1 MPADGSESVYRIWKK
16 QMPYLILKYDD
27 QKLKTYRLDASGRIC
42 IGRAQKNEIPV
53 DDTAVSTLHAEIEP
67 EGEHFFL
74 TDFNSRNGTFVNK
87 ELVISRR
94 LAHGDVISVGN
105 HTLVFVYDK
114 DEKKPA
120 PPDQENYQATMQLDT
135 HEHRARLAKSVAEFT
150 EPEEKKVPAAV
161 VTFLSKETAS
171 KRLEKAETWIGKDP
185 GADLRVRGW
194 RVEKTAARIEKRPD
208 GYYLCPV
215 SRKSRIR
222 VNYEPISSAVQL
234 REFDVIEVGA
244 SMLQFHY

>member
-1 MPADGSESVYRIWKK
+1 
-16 QMPYLILKYDD
+16 MPYLILKYNE
-27 QKLKTYRLDASGRIC
+27 QKLKTYRLHSSGRIC
-42 IGRAQKNEIPV
+42 IGRAQKNDIPI

-94 LAHGDVISVGN
+94 LAHGDVISMGN
-105 HTLVFVYDK
+105 HNLVFFYGK
-114 DEKKPA
+114 NEKKPG
-120 PPDQENYQATMQLDT
+120 PSEQENYQATMQLDT

-150 EPEEKKVPAAV
+150 EPEEKKMPEAV
-161 VTFLSKETAS
+161 ITFLSKETAS
-171 KRLEKAETWIGKDP
+171 KRLEKTETWIGKDS
-185 GADLRVRGW
+185 GADLRVQGW
-194 RVEKTAARIEKRPD
+194 RVDKIEAKIEKRPD

-215 SRKSRIR
+215 SRKPRIR
-222 VNYEPISSAVQL
+222 VNYEPIKSAVQL
-234 REFDVIEVGA
+234 KEFDVIEVGA

>member
-1 MPADGSESVYRIWKK
+1 DS
-16 QMPYLILKYDD
+16 
-27 QKLKTYRLDASGRIC
+27 SGRIC
-42 IGRAQKNEIPV
+42 IGRAEKNEIPIN
-53 DDTAVSTLHAEIEP
+53 DTAVSTLHAEIEA
-67 EGEHFFL
+67 EGKHFFL
-74 TDFNSRNGTFVNK
+74 TDFNSRNGTFVNR

-120 PPDQENYQATMQLDT
+120 PSEPADYQATMQLDT

-150 EPEEKKVPAAV
+150 EPEEKKAQAAV
-161 VTFLSKETAS
+161 ITFLSKQTAS

-194 RVEKTAARIEKRPD
+194 RVDKTEAKIEKRPD

-215 SRKSRIR
+215 SRKPRIR
-222 VNYEPISSAVQL
+222 VNYESISSAVQL